1 MATAPTPREE
11 FVYMAKLAEQAER
24 YEEMVEFMEK
34 VTAAVESEELTV
46 EERNLLSVAY
56 KNVIGARRAS
66 WRIISSIEQK
76 EESRGNDEHVSVI
89 RDYRSKIET
98 ELSNI
103 CNGILKLLD
112 SRLIPSA
119 ALGDSKVFYLKMKG
133 DYHRY
138 LAEFKSGAE
147 RKDAAEST
155 LTAYKSAQDI
165 ANTELPPTHP
175 IRLGL
180 ALNFSVFY
188 YEILNSPDRACGLA
202 KQAFDEAIAEL
213 DTLGEE
219 SYKDSTLIMQLL
231 RDNLTLWTSDMQD
244 DGADEIKEAA
254 PKGNDEPQEKVLID
268 NVEATE
274 ILGVHGLFYDIWMHW
289 AFLVC
294 PSFCVR
300 VSELPVF

>member
-24 YEEMVEFMEK
+24 YEEMVDFMEK

-76 EESRGNDEHVSVI
+76 EESRGNDEHVTVI

-119 ALGDSKVFYLKMKG
+119 ASGDSKVFYLKMKG

-155 LTAYKSAQDI
+155 LTAYKSAQVD
-165 ANTELPPTHP
+165 LF
-175 IRLGL
+175 L
-180 ALNFSVFY
+180 S
-188 YEILNSPDRACGLA
+188 D
-202 KQAFDEAIAEL
+202 
-213 DTLGEE
+213 
-219 SYKDSTLIMQLL
+219 
-231 RDNLTLWTSDMQD
+231 LTLDLW
-244 DGADEIKEAA
+244 ICF
-254 PKGNDEPQEKVLID
+254 
-268 NVEATE
+268 
-274 ILGVHGLFYDIWMHW
+274 LFLFH
-289 AFLVC
+289 
-294 PSFCVR
+294 
-300 VSELPVF
+300 